1 MFSSKDLKNFRY
13 HQTLGAFCD
22 FENVI
27 TPRPDQRE
35 YAFWFFPWVPQ
46 KDLPDALADVV
57 FTMNLFHEAPNPLR
71 IGRLERNLEVDFS
84 IQYSDYLS
92 NHFLQVRNH
101 DPWTAPSSNW
111 GSKLPDPRFAT
122 SASMLVENRYC
133 YHADHVN
140 PNPNYQYNGHN
151 INLCLWR
158 PFVDGF
164 KYPIKFA
171 LFRIKMSLAQ
181 KYASEHRM
189 CINNFLCTQED
200 VHGLKPCKLPAQEY
214 EYMEVD
220 MDPILEVRECLKGQ
234 VELLQYKKVWL
245 GTLDHVQRQA
255 NVLLR
260 TTPNK
265 VVNYESQARESI
277 ELLIVELPTQRYF
290 NKFYPELYQLLTD
303 EGRYHDNLAIGTM
316 KVSCTQLMHDV

>member
-13 HQTLGAFCD
+13 HQTIGAFCD

-27 TPRPDQRE
+27 TPRPDQRD

-92 NHFLQVRNH
+92 NHFLFERNKRVPGDNEHPRPDFSISKSMMVEHRYTYNNVNDPQWQIRGH
-101 DPWTAPSSNW
+101 DA
-111 GSKLPDPRFAT
+111 
-122 SASMLVENRYC
+122 
-133 YHADHVN
+133 
-140 PNPNYQYNGHN
+140 
-151 INLCLWR
+151 NLCLWR

-164 KYPIKFA
+164 KYPVKFA

-181 KYASEHRM
+181 RYASEHRM

-214 EYMEVD
+214 DYMEVD

-255 NVLLR
+255 NVLLK

-290 NKFYPELYQLLTD
+290 SKFYPELYYLLTD
-303 EGRYHDNLAIGTM
+303 EGAYHDNLAIGTM